1 MTAPLEGIRI
11 VDLSMG
17 WAGPLAARHLAD
29 MGADVI
35 KVESCERF
43 DWWRSWEA
51 TPEWIEDDG
60 AEKSTAFNTVNRNK
74 RNITLDL
81 EDPEGRDLFLRLVST
96 ANAVVE
102 NYSGG
107 VLPKLNLGY
116 EVFRAVREDIVLLSM
131 PAFGSTGPWQTF
143 RAYGS
148 TVEHSSGLPHLNGYA
163 DDAPTMQHVALGD
176 AIGGL
181 NGASALLVA
190 LRAQARTGRGQFVDL
205 SQSEGLMA
213 IGAHGIMTYAATG
226 KAPARNGNAVDHAAP
241 YGTYPC
247 IGEDRWILIQVE
259 TETQWQA
266 LQAEIGEPL
275 DEFGDLADRLARRDT
290 LDEVIAAW
298 TSPQDAR
305 ELTARLQTRSIPSM
319 ALSSSGMVLNDPH
332 LASRGF
338 WQWMDRAVVG
348 NQPNPSPPYR
358 ETADPYRLTNPAPT
372 LGQHNREVLGGV
384 LGLTDTD
391 LDRLE
396 ERGVIGTKPRMPTRA
411 RAPRL
416 NRGPRA

>member
-1 MTAPLEGIRI
+1 MTAPLDGIRI

-60 AEKSTAFNTVNRNK
+60 AEKSTAFNMVNRNK

-81 EDPEGRDLFLRLVST
+81 EDAQGRELLLRLVAT

-102 NYSGG
+102 NYAGG
-107 VLPKLNLGY
+107 VLQKLNLNY
-116 EVFRAVREDIVLLSM
+116 ETFKAVREDIILLSM
-131 PAFGSTGPWQTF
+131 PAFGSSGPWQTF

-148 TVEHSSGLPHLNGYA
+148 TVEHSSGLPHLNGNA
-163 DDAPTMQHVALGD
+163 EDAPTMQHVALGD
-176 AIGGL
+176 AVGGL

-190 LRAQARTGRGQFVDL
+190 LRAQARFGRGQFVDL
-205 SQSEGLMA
+205 SQSEGLMVL
-213 IGAHGIMTYAATG
+213 GAHGIMEFAATG
-226 KAPARNGNAVDHAAP
+226 DAPARRGNAVAHAAP

-247 IGEDRWILIQVE
+247 EGDDRWILIQVE
-259 TETQWQA
+259 NETAWQA
-266 LQAEIGEPL
+266 LVDEVGEPL
-275 DEFGDLADRLARRDT
+275 AAFGDLNDRITRREA
-290 LDEVIAAW
+290 LDEALGAW
-298 TSPQDAR
+298 TAPQDAQA
-305 ELTARLQTRSIPSM
+305 LTAKLQKRSIPAM
-319 ALSSSGMVLNDPH
+319 ALSSASTVLNDPH
-332 LASRGF
+332 LAGRGF

-358 ETADPYRLTNPAPT
+358 AGRDPFPLRMPAPT
-372 LGQHNREVLGGV
+372 LGQHNDEVLGGV
-384 LGLTDTD
+384 LGLERDD
-391 LDRLE
+391 LEGLRA
-396 ERGVIGTKPRMPTRA
+396 RGVIGEKPRMPSKR
-411 RAPRL
+411 
-416 NRGPRA
+416 